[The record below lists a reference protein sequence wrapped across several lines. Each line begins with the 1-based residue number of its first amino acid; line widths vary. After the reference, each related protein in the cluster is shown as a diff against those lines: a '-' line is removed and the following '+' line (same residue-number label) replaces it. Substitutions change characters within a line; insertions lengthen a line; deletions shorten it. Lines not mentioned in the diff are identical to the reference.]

1 MNFNSEKKNDYL
13 NKTTCFIGGVLLV
26 KLLLMGL
33 FSSDYQNVLF
43 MRFVNGFLD
52 SLSSGELVNPYSLF
66 ESESNLFPYPP
77 GMLLVECL
85 GGVASRLTDSLFLS
99 NLLFKLPILL
109 FDCLASYF
117 LYRMYPGR
125 KIWTMGLY
133 FVSPV
138 ILYACYMHGQLDIIP
153 TSLLIGASYYLTKRS
168 TYRNLL
174 FVVLTSAA
182 ILCKFHIVA
191 ILPIFF
197 VYIMKKYGWRKATA
211 QIGAIV
217 GLTALGVAPFFCN
230 GFVHNV
236 LFNQE
241 QSILTQIVINYNSV
255 VIYLPILALLLVY
268 LLAST
273 TIKINKELL
282 FSYSG
287 LLYSIFLCLI
297 PPMPGWYVWIIPY
310 ISIFFIT
317 LKTSRHFDVFVYGLF
332 NVAYLLYFIMAHQ
345 TSYVDLYFLDTP
357 MTWLKQT
364 SSLFKNGT
372 FTLLIATLV
381 WLVYSMYRSGVA
393 SNSFYRSRPFTIGIS
408 GDSGSGKS
416 TLTNIIRSIVGAQ
429 NVLSIEGDGD
439 HKWERGNAMWKHF
452 THLNPK
458 SNYLYRQAKDMQVLR
473 SGQSVNRVDYDHAT
487 GQFTSA
493 EKISPKPYIVLCG
506 LHSLYLP
513 QVRNILDLKI
523 YMDIDETLRR
533 YWKIQ
538 RDTTKRGYSSENILE
553 QIEQRIPDAEHYIY
567 PQKKYADLLV
577 TFYDSTL
584 KDCLAQ
590 NHTERLSLKVS
601 LDIAV
606 DLEPLIQE
614 VEDYGVSVHYD
625 YDENLERQ
633 TIRFEGE
640 DLCNETF
647 PMSEIA
653 EKLIPQADEIARLPL
668 SKTDTFHGI
677 LELIILTLIS
687 HKMQGGTYNEI

>member
-1 MNFNSEKKNDYL
+1 
-13 NKTTCFIGGVLLV
+13 
-26 KLLLMGL
+26 
-33 FSSDYQNVLF
+33 
-43 MRFVNGFLD
+43 
-52 SLSSGELVNPYSLF
+52 
-66 ESESNLFPYPP
+66 
-77 GMLLVECL
+77 
-85 GGVASRLTDSLFLS
+85 
-99 NLLFKLPILL
+99 
-109 FDCLASYF
+109 
-117 LYRMYPGR
+117 
-125 KIWTMGLY
+125 
-133 FVSPV
+133 
-138 ILYACYMHGQLDIIP
+138 
-153 TSLLIGASYYLTKRS
+153 
-168 TYRNLL
+168 
-174 FVVLTSAA
+174 
-182 ILCKFHIVA
+182 
-191 ILPIFF
+191 
-197 VYIMKKYGWRKATA
+197 MKKYGWQKAA
-211 QIGAIV
+211 IQISAILGV
-217 GLTALGVAPFFCN
+217 TALGIAPFFCT

-241 QSILTQIVINYNSV
+241 QSILTKIVIDYHSV
-255 VIYLPILALLLVY
+255 LIYLPILALLLVY
-268 LLAST
+268 LLVST
-273 TIKINKELL
+273 TIKINKDLL

-287 LLYSIFLCLI
+287 LLYSVFLCLI

-317 LKTSRHFDVFVYGLF
+317 LKTNRHFDILVYAFF

-345 TSYVDLYFLDTP
+345 TNYVDLYFLDTP
-357 MTWLKQT
+357 MSWLKQE

-416 TLTNIIRSIVGAQ
+416 TLNDIIKSIVGAS

-473 SGQSVNRVDYDHAT
+473 LGQSVKRVDYDHVS
-487 GQFTSA
+487 GKFTSS

-538 RDTTKRGYSSENILE
+538 RDTTKRGYSSEKILA
-553 QIEQRIPDAEHYIY
+553 QIEQRIPDAVHYIY

-577 TFYDSTL
+577 TFYDPHLT
-584 KDCLAQ
+584 DCLAQ
-590 NHTERLSLKVS
+590 DHTERLSLKVS
-601 LDIAV
+601 LDISV

-633 TIRFEGE
+633 TISFEGE
-640 DLCNETF
+640 NLSDESF
-647 PMSEIA
+647 PMSEMV

-668 SKTDTFHGI
+668 FQTDTFHGI
-677 LELIILTLIS
+677 LELIILTMIS
-687 HKMQGGTYNEI
+687 HKMQGGSYNEI

>member
-1 MNFNSEKKNDYL
+1 
-13 NKTTCFIGGVLLV
+13 
-26 KLLLMGL
+26 
-33 FSSDYQNVLF
+33 
-43 MRFVNGFLD
+43 
-52 SLSSGELVNPYSLF
+52 
-66 ESESNLFPYPP
+66 
-77 GMLLVECL
+77 
-85 GGVASRLTDSLFLS
+85 
-99 NLLFKLPILL
+99 
-109 FDCLASYF
+109 
-117 LYRMYPGR
+117 
-125 KIWTMGLY
+125 
-133 FVSPV
+133 
-138 ILYACYMHGQLDIIP
+138 
-153 TSLLIGASYYLTKRS
+153 
-168 TYRNLL
+168 
-174 FVVLTSAA
+174 
-182 ILCKFHIVA
+182 
-191 ILPIFF
+191 
-197 VYIMKKYGWRKATA
+197 
-211 QIGAIV
+211 
-217 GLTALGVAPFFCN
+217 
-230 GFVHNV
+230 
-236 LFNQE
+236 
-241 QSILTQIVINYNSV
+241 
-255 VIYLPILALLLVY
+255 
-268 LLAST
+268 
-273 TIKINKELL
+273 
-282 FSYSG
+282 
-287 LLYSIFLCLI
+287 
-297 PPMPGWYVWIIPY
+297 MPGWYVWIIPY

-687 HKMQGGTYNEI
+687 HKMQGGSYNEI

>member
-1 MNFNSEKKNDYL
+1 MNTQNKYI
-13 NKTTCFIGGVLLV
+13 NKTTCFIGGLLLV

-33 FSSDYQNVLF
+33 FSSDYQNILF

-52 SLSSGELVNPYSLF
+52 SLFSGELVNPYRLF

-85 GGVASRLTDSLFLS
+85 GGMASRITGNLFFS

-109 FDCLASYF
+109 FDCLSIYF

-133 FVSPV
+133 FLSPV

-168 TYRNLL
+168 AYRNLL
-174 FVVLTSAA
+174 FVLLTSAA
-182 ILCKFHIVA
+182 ILCKLHILA
-191 ILPIFF
+191 ILPILFI
-197 VYIMKKYGWRKATA
+197 YILKKYGWQKAVI
-211 QIGAIV
+211 QIGAIL
-217 GLTALGVAPFFCN
+217 GLTAMGVAPFFCK

-236 LFNQE
+236 IFNQE
-241 QSILTQIVINYNSV
+241 QSILTQIVIDYHSV

-273 TIKINKELL
+273 TIKINKDLL

-287 LLYSIFLCLI
+287 LLYSVFLCLI

-317 LKTSRHFDVFVYGLF
+317 LKTSRHFDVLVYALF

-345 TSYVDLYFLDTP
+345 TNYVDLYFLDTP
-357 MTWLKQT
+357 MSWLKQE

-372 FTLLIATLV
+372 FTLLIATLA

-416 TLTNIIRSIVGAQ
+416 TLNDIIKSIVGAS

-487 GQFTSA
+487 GKFTSS
-493 EKISPKPYIVLCG
+493 EKISPKPYIVL
-506 LHSLYLP
+506 
-513 QVRNILDLKI
+513 
-523 YMDIDETLRR
+523 
-533 YWKIQ
+533 W
-538 RDTTKRGYSSENILE
+538 
-553 QIEQRIPDAEHYIY
+553 
-567 PQKKYADLLV
+567 
-577 TFYDSTL
+577 
-584 KDCLAQ
+584 DCI
-590 NHTERLSLKVS
+590 HFTCHRCV
-601 LDIAV
+601 IFW
-606 DLEPLIQE
+606 I
-614 VEDYGVSVHYD
+614 
-625 YDENLERQ
+625 
-633 TIRFEGE
+633 
-640 DLCNETF
+640 
-647 PMSEIA
+647 
-653 EKLIPQADEIARLPL
+653 
-668 SKTDTFHGI
+668 
-677 LELIILTLIS
+677 
-687 HKMQGGTYNEI
+687 